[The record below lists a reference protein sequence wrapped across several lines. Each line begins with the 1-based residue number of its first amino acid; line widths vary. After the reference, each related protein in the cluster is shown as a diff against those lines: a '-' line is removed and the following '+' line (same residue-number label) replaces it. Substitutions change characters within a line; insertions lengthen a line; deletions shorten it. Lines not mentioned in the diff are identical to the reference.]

1 MDVIYTISTYNAVT
15 KMKPIT
21 KWAGILTLPA
31 IIYFLVF
38 TVYPIIGNVI
48 LSFQRETLTGALVWT
63 GWFNYHTIL
72 VDPYF
77 GLVFK
82 NTIFYMITVPFIDIA
97 LAIPLAALLKRTNS
111 RIMLLL
117 VLLPSFIPF
126 VTAAVSWELV
136 LNPFYGPV
144 YYFARFNWFKTI
156 WMIVIMDVW
165 ESLPMAALF
174 IFAGLKSIPNE
185 IEEASKVDGL
195 RGIRKLMQVDLPY
208 ILPNILMSLVLSI
221 IFATFTFDPI
231 FVTQG
236 EVPPMSNVDLAYYS
250 YQQFFTGIIGYAAV
264 LIIIMSVMSTIM
276 SYAFVRVLRGNPANK
291 PAKSN
296 TSRWQ
301 SFASRFPNLPM
312 PSIATWLASAI
323 YLIFFMFP
331 LVWVFLESLKPGAQI
346 FSIPPIILTSTPS
359 LVHYASAIFK
369 GLPFLLSSLI
379 VAVGVLLI
387 TVFVGTPAAFAMSR
401 YNIGGDKL
409 LIYVLFIYTL
419 PSIIFMLPL
428 YEIMN
433 ALGLINTMWAL
444 IFTYPVFVL
453 PVVIWLSY
461 NFYKNFPAHID
472 EAAQVDGMNLVKAYF
487 KVIMPMS
494 MDGIMIAVLYSFMI
508 SWGALIFP
516 LVLTYSPFSMN
527 LAAPYGAQTYSIFI
541 GSTLGHESVNYGT
554 LAAAS
559 IISLI
564 PPVILLYVMR
574 DRLERMYRVG
584 GTKG

>member
-1 MDVIYTISTYNAVT
+1 MDDIYRTAAHNSVT
-15 KMKPIT
+15 HMKPIT
-21 KWAGILTLPA
+21 KWAGLLTLPA

-38 TVYPIIGNVI
+38 TLYPIIGNII
-48 LSFQRETLTGALVWT
+48 LSFQRETLSGALVWT
-63 GWFNYHTIL
+63 GLYNYHTIL

-82 NTIFYMITVPFIDIA
+82 NTIFYMLTVPFIDIA
-97 LAIPLAALLKRTNS
+97 LAIPLAAILKRTDS
-111 RIMLLL
+111 KLMLLL

-144 YYFARFNWFKTI
+144 YYFARFNWFDTI

-174 IFAGLKSIPNE
+174 IYTGLKSIPKE

-264 LIIIMSVMSTIM
+264 LIIIMSVISTIM
-276 SYAFVRVLRGNPANK
+276 SYAFVRVLRGGPSNK
-291 PAKSN
+291 PSKHT

-301 SFASRFPNLPM
+301 TFASGFPNLQM
-312 PSIATWLASAI
+312 PSAITWFAGAI
-323 YLIFFMFP
+323 YLIFFLFP
-331 LVWVFLESLKPGAQI
+331 LVWVFLESIKPSAQI
-346 FSIPPIILTSTPS
+346 FSIPPVILTSSPS
-359 LVHYASAIFK
+359 LIHYISAIIE
-369 GLPFLLSSLI
+369 GMPFLLSSLI

-387 TVFVGTPAAFAMSR
+387 TVFVGTPAAFAMAR
-401 YNIGGDKL
+401 YNFGGDKL
-409 LIYVLFIYTL
+409 LVYVLFIYTL

-428 YEIMN
+428 FEIMN

-444 IFTYPVFVL
+444 IITYPVFVL

-472 EAAQVDGMNLVKAYF
+472 EAAQVDGMNLVKAFF

-494 MDGIMIAVLYSFMI
+494 IDGIMIAVLYSFII

-541 GSTLGHESVNYGT
+541 GATLGHESVHYGS

-564 PPVILLYVMR
+564 PPLILLYIMR

-584 GTKG
+584 GAKG

>member
-1 MDVIYTISTYNAVT
+1 MDDIYRTAAHNSVTY
-15 KMKPIT
+15 MKPIT
-21 KWAGILTLPA
+21 KWAGLLTLPA

-38 TVYPIIGNVI
+38 TLYPIIGNVI
-48 LSFQRETLTGALVWT
+48 LSFQRETLSGALVWT
-63 GWFNYHTIL
+63 GLYNYHTIL

-82 NTIFYMITVPFIDIA
+82 NTIFYMLTVPFIDIA
-97 LAIPLAALLKRTNS
+97 LAIPLAAILKRTDS
-111 RIMLLL
+111 KLMLLL

-144 YYFARFNWFKTI
+144 YYFARFNWFDTI

-174 IFAGLKSIPNE
+174 IYAGLKSIPKE

-264 LIIIMSVMSTIM
+264 LIIIMSVISTIM
-276 SYAFVRVLRGNPANK
+276 SYAFVRVLRGGPSSK
-291 PAKSN
+291 PSKHT

-301 SFASRFPNLPM
+301 TFASGFPNTQM
-312 PSIATWLASAI
+312 SSAI
-323 YLIFFMFP
+323 TWFTGALYLIFFLFP
-331 LVWVFLESLKPGAQI
+331 LVWVFLESIKPSAQI
-346 FSIPPIILTSTPS
+346 FSIPPVILTSSPS
-359 LVHYASAIFK
+359 LVHYVAAIIE
-369 GLPFLLSSLI
+369 GMPFLLSSLI

-387 TVFVGTPAAFAMSR
+387 TVFVGTPAAFAMAR
-401 YNIGGDKL
+401 YNFGGDKL
-409 LIYVLFIYTL
+409 LVYVLFIYTL

-433 ALGLINTMWAL
+433 MLGLINTMWAL
-444 IFTYPVFVL
+444 IITYPVFVL

-461 NFYKNFPAHID
+461 NFYKNFPEHID
-472 EAAQVDGMNLVKAYF
+472 EAAQVDGMNLVKAFF

-494 MDGIMIAVLYSFMI
+494 MDGIMIAVLYSFII

-541 GSTLGHESVNYGT
+541 GATLGHESVHYGS

-584 GTKG
+584 GAKG

>member
-1 MDVIYTISTYNAVT
+1 
-15 KMKPIT
+15 MKPIT
-21 KWAGILTLPA
+21 KWAGLLTLPA
-31 IIYFLVF
+31 IIYFLIF
-38 TVYPIIGNVI
+38 TLYPIIGNVI
-48 LSFQRETLTGALVWT
+48 LSFQKETLTGALVWA
-63 GWFNYHTIL
+63 GLFNYHTIL

-82 NTIFYMITVPFIDIA
+82 NTIFYMVTVPFIDIA
-97 LAIPLAALLKRTNS
+97 LAIPLAVILKRTNS
-111 RIMLLL
+111 KIMLLL

-144 YYFARFNWFKTI
+144 YYFARFNWFDTI

-174 IFAGLKSIPNE
+174 IFAGLKSMPRQVD
-185 IEEASKVDGL
+185 EACEVDGL
-195 RGIRKLMQVDLPY
+195 KGIRKLIQIDLPY

-276 SYAFVRVLRGNPANK
+276 SYAFVRVLRGNSSDK
-291 PAKSN
+291 PAKN
-296 TSRWQ
+296 YESRWQ
-301 SFASRFPNLPM
+301 SFASRFPNSIM
-312 PSIATWLASAI
+312 PNAAIWAAGII
-323 YLIFFMFP
+323 YLLFFLFP
-331 LVWVFLESLKPGAQI
+331 LAWTFLESIKPSAQI
-346 FSIPPIILTSTPS
+346 FSIPPVILTSTPS
-359 LVHYASAIFK
+359 LIHYMSAIVQ
-369 GLPFLLSSLI
+369 GMPFLISSLV

-387 TVFVGTPAAFAMSR
+387 TVFIGTPASFAMAR
-401 YNIGGDKL
+401 YNFGGDKL

-428 YEIMN
+428 YEIVH
-433 ALGLINTMWAL
+433 ALGLINSFWAL
-444 IFTYPVFVL
+444 IITYPVFVL

-541 GSTLGHESVNYGT
+541 GATLGHESISYGS

-559 IISLI
+559 MISLI

-584 GTKG
+584 GVKG